1 MDIKGNITN
10 LELFDVLKFLEISKK
25 TGVLNLRF
33 ENFAAKLFIKEGKL
47 YFLSISDNNILEKLA
62 VKLLD
67 MGKKDYLQILEKYRT
82 YYKTTAGFDIYFFK
96 SESIPKSKEN
106 EFTSSYIS
114 ETLNYILFLTNGEF
128 AFDEKP
134 LPDIINFANP
144 MDLSPILT
152 ECKKRRDELSVI
164 SKVIPSKNYIPSVV
178 TNRSGNIRPLSL
190 TPTVWNVLSLVD
202 GKKSINQIL
211 SLTVEN
217 DFFVLKTLYNL
228 LQSGYIKV
236 DPPHNEHLNRQE
248 LINSVKKVLKEQ
260 LGNKAEKVPVDYNVL
275 NSGDKQALTKTIQ
288 DIERY
293 VYMFIDDKKAAKID
307 YLLKQMLMNSI

>member
-1 MDIKGNITN
+1 MDVKGNITN
-10 LELFDVLKFLEISKK
+10 LELLDVLKFLEISKK
-25 TGVLNLRF
+25 TGILNLRF
-33 ENFAAKLFIKEGKL
+33 ENFAAKLFIKDGML

-67 MGKKDYLQILEKYRT
+67 MSKQDYLQMLEKYRT

-96 SESIPKSKEN
+96 SEAISKSKEH

-134 LPDIINFANP
+134 LPDIINFATP
-144 MDLSPILT
+144 MNLSPILAD
-152 ECKKRRDELSVI
+152 CKKRRDELAVMT
-164 SKVIPSKNYIPSVV
+164 KVIPSKNYIPIVI

-190 TPTVWNVLSLVD
+190 TPSIWNVLSLVD
-202 GKKSINQIL
+202 GKRNVNQIL

-228 LQSGYIKV
+228 LQSGYIKL
-236 DPPHNEHLNRQE
+236 DPPYSEPFKGADLV
-248 LINSVKKVLKEQ
+248 NSVKKILKEQ
-260 LGNKAEKVPVDYNVL
+260 LGSKADKVPVDFNIL
-275 NSGDKQALTKTIQ
+275 SKGDKQSLTKAIQ

-307 YLLKQMLMNSI
+307 YLLKQLLMGA

>member
-33 ENFAAKLFIKEGKL
+33 ENFAAKLFIKEGQL
-47 YFLSISDNNILEKLA
+47 YFLSISDNNILEKLV
-62 VKLLD
+62 VKLLN
-67 MGKKDYLQILEKYRT
+67 MSKQDYLQMLEKYRT

-96 SESIPKSKEN
+96 SEVIPKPKEN
-106 EFTSSYIS
+106 EFTSNYIS

-134 LPDIINFANP
+134 LPDIINFASP
-144 MDLSPILT
+144 MNLSPILID
-152 ECKKRRDELSVI
+152 CKKRRDELFVI
-164 SKVIPSKNYIPSVV
+164 TKVIPSKNYIPVII
-178 TNRSGNIRPLSL
+178 TNRNSNIRPLSL
-190 TPTVWNVLSLVD
+190 TPSVWNVLSLVD
-202 GKKSINQIL
+202 GSRNIKQIL
-211 SLTVEN
+211 SSTVEN

-228 LQSGYIKV
+228 LQSGYIKI
-236 DPPHNEHLNRQE
+236 DPPHNEHFNRQE
-248 LINSVKKVLKEQ
+248 LVDSVKKILKEQ

-275 NSGDKQALTKTIQ
+275 NSGDKQELTKTIH

-307 YLLKQMLMNSI
+307 YLLKQLLMSA